1 MSKRLPMPAK
11 PASLTPRREMFC
23 HHVAAG
29 MTQTNAYRQAFSTPN
44 GAKYATVSASKL
56 MKREDI
62 QQRIEELKE
71 YVMASRALSKNEKR
85 AFLAD
90 IVRTPIGEIDEKS
103 PLAKEVTYDITD
115 RPDGST
121 TTVKKVKAHDKL
133 AALAEDSK
141 LSGDY
146 YADQPENRQNPF
158 LFIVA
163 FAENT
168 AIGRVEKNITP
179 RELEE

>member
-1 MSKRLPMPAK
+1 MKSIACPDKPGSITAK
-11 PASLTPRREMFC
+11 HEMFC

-29 MTQTNAYRQAFSTPN
+29 MTQTNAYRSVYNTPN
-44 GAKYATVSASKL
+44 GSKAATGNAARL
-56 MKREDI
+56 MKRQDI
-62 QQRIEELKE
+62 RDRVAALKE
-71 YVMASRALSKNEKR
+71 YVLASRALSKNEKR

-103 PLAKEVTYDITD
+103 PLAKEVTYDIHN
-115 RPDGST
+115 RPDGIAVT
-121 TTVKKVKAHDKL
+121 TKKVKAHDKL

-141 LSGDY
+141 LAGDY